1 MSETRK
7 AGEYEITQSIQ
18 IGDKELVIG
27 ENMQDKDGNFYF
39 VADYIRNDLFA
50 VYENCMLSGDF
61 IEIAEIYSKRL
72 QTQIQK
78 LKDRYIDMPKSVITA
93 DMCCPLKYT
102 DSIENKVIAVK
113 LSALRP
119 EYRIESEQIYR
130 VTGGFGANGNARGNA
145 VYCKNLYNGTE
156 VRFERQNIEGV
167 VKPSCLPEWA
177 KNKLELEHKTKT
189 KKKSHKA
196 IER

>member
-18 IGDKELVIG
+18 IGDKELVMG

-61 IEIAEIYSKRL
+61 IEIAEIYSKRI

-93 DMCCPLKYT
+93 KEM
-102 DSIENKVIAVK
+102 
-113 LSALRP
+113 
-119 EYRIESEQIYR
+119 
-130 VTGGFGANGNARGNA
+130 
-145 VYCKNLYNGTE
+145 
-156 VRFERQNIEGV
+156 ER
-167 VKPSCLPEWA
+167 
-177 KNKLELEHKTKT
+177 
-189 KKKSHKA
+189 
-196 IER
+196 